1 MGVRGIGT
9 CQFKMTDY
17 HSMSLVELK
26 QVAKTHKIKQYY
38 VMKRTDL
45 IKILTMKAI
54 PDEFKIE
61 KMTITQLRN
70 IAKER
75 GMRGYWTLHKENL
88 IEILFPQYR
97 KRKTASYKY

>member
-1 MGVRGIGT
+1 MA
-9 CQFKMTDY
+9 DY
-17 HSMSLVELK
+17 HTMSLVELK

-38 VMKRTDL
+38 VMKRSDL

-70 IAKER
+70 IAKEK
-75 GMRGYWTLHKENL
+75 GMRGYWTLHKEEL
-88 IEILFPQYR
+88 TKILFPQYR